1 MRMYKN
7 DEKKKW
13 EMVKEAEVA
22 YKLRKENIQGE
33 YTVEDYLAWPKDEKI
48 ELIDGVIYEMASPID
63 KHQLIA
69 SEIGTILRNYIKKN
83 QGECI
88 PFSAPIDVQLDMD
101 DKTMIQPDVLVVC
114 DRNKLKNGR
123 LFGAPDFVVEIL
135 SPSSRKKDSYIKLVK
150 YSNADVREYWLVDP
164 DKKRVVVY
172 DFAND
177 ELAKV
182 YTFKEK
188 VPVSIF
194 NGHCE
199 VDFAEIYEYIRFLYE
214 EEYKL

>member
-1 MRMYKN
+1 
-7 DEKKKW
+7 
-13 EMVKEAEVA
+13 
-22 YKLRKENIQGE
+22 
-33 YTVEDYLAWPKDEKI
+33 
-48 ELIDGVIYEMASPID
+48 
-63 KHQLIA
+63 
-69 SEIGTILRNYIKKN
+69 
-83 QGECI
+83 
-88 PFSAPIDVQLDMD
+88 
-101 DKTMIQPDVLVVC
+101 MIQPDVLVVC

-177 ELAKV
+177 ELAKG

-199 VDFAEIYEYIRFLYE
+199 VDFAEINEYIRFLYE

>member
-1 MRMYKN
+1 MYKE
-7 DEKKKW
+7 DKKKKDAT
-13 EMVKEAEVA
+13 VQEAEAA
-22 YKLRKENIQGE
+22 YKLQMEKTQGE
-33 YTVEDYLAWPKDEKI
+33 YTVEDYLAWPEDERV

-63 KHQLIA
+63 RHQLIA
-69 SEIGTILRNYIKKN
+69 SEIGNILRNFIKEN

-101 DKTMIQPDVLVVC
+101 DKTMVQPDVLVVC

-123 LFGAPDFVVEIL
+123 LFGAPDFVAEVL
-135 SPSSRKKDSYIKLVK
+135 SPSSRKKDSYIKLGK
-150 YSNADVREYWLVDP
+150 YSNANVREYWLVDP
-164 DKKRVVVY
+164 DKKRIVVY
-172 DFAND
+172 DFANE

>member
-1 MRMYKN
+1 
-7 DEKKKW
+7 
-13 EMVKEAEVA
+13 
-22 YKLRKENIQGE
+22 
-33 YTVEDYLAWPKDEKI
+33 
-48 ELIDGVIYEMASPID
+48 MAKPID